1 MLQFGIVRIVPSI
14 AVRREGIGR
23 VDYCCAF
30 RENKSRFRVLQT
42 LTCIAWISIAFSGC
56 GKAELRVPTYKASGQ
71 LLAADGK
78 AVAGALIVLHPV
90 DSNSVAPRPRATT
103 DGEGR
108 FQLTTYDTGD
118 GAPEGQFIVTVEQ
131 WFRDDPNE
139 APTNH
144 LPPDLGK
151 PDSSGIRIS
160 IAKSENTL
168 EPIRLH

>member
-1 MLQFGIVRIVPSI
+1 MLQFGTVRLVPSI
-14 AVRREGIGR
+14 AIRRGGKAR

-30 RENKSRFRVLQT
+30 RRNTSRFRVL
-42 LTCIAWISIAFSGC
+42 LAFVCIVWITVAIPGC
-56 GKAELRVPTYKASGQ
+56 GKGEHRVTTYKASGQ

-78 AVAGALIVLHPV
+78 AVASALIVLHPV
-90 DSNSVAPRPRATT
+90 DGTSKAPKPRATT

-118 GAPEGQFIVTVEQ
+118 GAPDGEFIVTVEQ

-144 LPPDLGK
+144 LPPALGK
-151 PDSSGIRIS
+151 PDSSGIRIT
-160 IAKSENTL
+160 IAKSENAL
-168 EPIRLH
+168 EPIRLR

>member
-1 MLQFGIVRIVPSI
+1 M
-14 AVRREGIGR
+14 
-23 VDYCCAF
+23 DYCSGF
-30 RENKSRFRVLQT
+30 GRKKSRFCNLVALAC
-42 LTCIAWISIAFSGC
+42 LSLAVAAFPGC
-56 GKAELRVPTYKASGQ
+56 GKGERRLPTYKASGQ

-78 AVAGALIVLHPV
+78 AVAGALLVLHPV

-168 EPIRLH
+168 EPIRLR